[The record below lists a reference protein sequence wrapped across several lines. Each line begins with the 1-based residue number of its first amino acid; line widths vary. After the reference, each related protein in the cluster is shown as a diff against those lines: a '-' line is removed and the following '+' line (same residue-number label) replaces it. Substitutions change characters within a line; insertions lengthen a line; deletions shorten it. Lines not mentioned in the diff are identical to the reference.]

1 MICYFLSKGVIC
13 LEINVLAINVENCR
27 KYGSMGREERNNKI
41 RKKIKEINPD
51 IFILTEVSKYVSVKF
66 LKVGGYKVFGNP
78 KKFQKTLGSLIGIR
92 KSILKDE
99 ESYQDNTYNKK
110 GDENNWP
117 FYRACQVDVTLV
129 NDTELRI
136 LGIYPAAYGGNFLKD
151 IFVELTGWMNENEKN
166 KTLFIAGGDINCD
179 TDGDLLDHKKE
190 CSCCEGYSFDTLE
203 EQGKKYDVW
212 LSPGVKRE
220 GTRETNPFK
229 SSRIDRIFTNLEKNE
244 IKHDWKL
251 FKGLSDHAA
260 VITKLKL

>member
-1 MICYFLSKGVIC
+1 M
-13 LEINVLAINVENCR
+13 EINVLAINAANNAITNGTNNSKLCVME
-27 KYGSMGREERNNKI
+27 KEERNEKI
-41 RKKIKEINPD
+41 CRKIEGIQPD
-51 IFILTEVSKYVSVKF
+51 IFILTEVSKCVLLDDFKIE
-66 LKVGGYKVFGNP
+66 GYEIIGNP
-78 KKFQKTLGSLIGIR
+78 KRFQKTLGSLIGIR

-110 GDENNWP
+110 RDENNWP

-179 TDGDLLDHKKE
+179 TDGELLDHKKE
-190 CSCCEGYSFDTLE
+190 CSCCEGYSFDTLK
-203 EQGKKYDVW
+203 EQGEKYDVW
-212 LSPGVKRE
+212 LSPGVKKE
-220 GTRETNPFK
+220 GMRETNPFK

-244 IKHDWKL
+244 IKHDWDS
-251 FKGLSDHAA
+251 FNGLTDHAA
-260 VITKLKL
+260 VSVKLKL